1 MFGFFGKKG
10 GLRIATSNLK
20 KQYGLTLDK
29 TPNKRSIIDNFERM
43 SAEATL
49 SAEAQTAL
57 LYRLV
62 VMNYLAAASI
72 MRNSGEIIDP
82 SRLLWLTELADAS
95 VDWSEKANDHVTLE
109 ELTSPLNMNIFRFFE
124 FLGIHYGGP
133 A

>member
-1 MFGFFGKKG
+1 MKKNG
-10 GLRIATSNLK
+10 IVNNDILRA
-20 KQYGLTLDK
+20 K
-29 TPNKRSIIDNFERM
+29 TDIDNFERM